1 MAFWKAAQIRSDAT
15 KRAIGCY
22 GRREPDHAN
31 AYRHAVGSADVAVD
45 RTASGRGQEPS
56 QVWWRQLA
64 MRQLGKGVQSEER
77 QMLLP
82 FLFPRHLSLRPAAA
96 RWQTDSILRV
106 GLNYQFH

>member
-1 MAFWKAAQIRSDAT
+1 MSHKDRLFALLVV
-15 KRAIGCY
+15 AIGL
-22 GRREPDHAN
+22 RRESRPQREPDHAN

-64 MRQLGKGVQSEER
+64 MRQLGEGVQSEER

-96 RWQTDSILRV
+96 SWQ
-106 GLNYQFH
+106 NAN